1 MPQIQM
7 ETVLFVCFAI
17 AVIFLIARLAISP
30 AQVMLKLLL
39 NSVLAVVLLCVVGI
53 LGETW

>member
-1 MPQIQM
+1 MPQVQI
-7 ETVLFVCFAI
+7 ETVLFVLFAV

-39 NSVLAVVLLCVVGI
+39 NSALAVVLL
-53 LGETW
+53 